1 MQNQNHKKGQ
11 PLDQLV
17 QQISQKMGTD
27 PNKLRASA
35 QKGDVSP
42 VSYTHLDVYKRQPLG
57 SIFDLAGANEK
68 SDNLAGWRLFER
80 GNSAQLAGIFPGR
93 LSRPA
98 AAAL

>member
-35 QKGDVSP
+35 QKGDVSQ
-42 VSYTHLDVYKRQPLG
+42 VLSGLSQEDAQKVQKILSDKNAQEKL
-57 SIFDLAGANEK
+57 LATPQ
-68 SDNLAGWRLFER
+68 
-80 GNSAQLAGIFPGR
+80 AQML
-93 LSRPA
+93 LTK
-98 AAAL
+98 LVEWK

>member
-35 QKGDVSP
+35 QNGDVSQ
-42 VSYTHLDVYKRQPLG
+42 VLSGLSQEDAQKVQKILSDKNAQEKL
-57 SIFDLAGANEK
+57 LATPQ
-68 SDNLAGWRLFER
+68 
-80 GNSAQLAGIFPGR
+80 AQMLLKKLLEGK
-93 LSRPA
+93 
-98 AAAL
+98 